1 MIMQAESKD
10 FLVDLLSQ
18 CGPSGDEGANRRV
31 WVKRTAKYADKVT
44 VDVHGSAIA
53 VLNPNAKFKIML
65 AGHIDEIGFMISHI
79 DKEGFIYVIA
89 VGGIDPA
96 VLPGSPVK
104 ILNERGIVHGVIG
117 KKPIHLMEEN
127 ERGKAMQIKDFW
139 IDIGAN
145 SREDALKVVELGDC
159 VSYAPN
165 VTFLRNNLFTS
176 KGCDDK
182 VGAFVVSEV
191 VKILKTKKLDKNIGV
206 WSVATCQEEVGL
218 RGARTS
224 AYGIAPHAAIAVDVG
239 FASDTP
245 GIDKKLVG
253 EVALGKGPVLHKGP
267 HTNSVLGDL
276 IVKTA
281 KKNKIDYQFSSVGRP
296 DGTDTGAIQLVRDG
310 VATAL
315 ISIPN
320 RYMHT
325 MVETCSL
332 QDLET
337 SADLIAQTILAMKP
351 GMSFIPS

>member
-1 MIMQAESKD
+1 MQNESKE
-10 FLVDLLSQ
+10 FLNELLSQ
-18 CGPSGDEGANRRV
+18 CGPSGNEGQNRRA
-31 WVKRTAKYADKVT
+31 WVGRTKRFANQLH
-44 VDVHGSAIA
+44 VDVHGNAIA
-53 VLNPNAKFKIML
+53 VLNPKAAFKVMI

-79 DKEGFIYVIA
+79 DKEGFLYVIP

-96 VLPGSPVK
+96 VLPGTAVK
-104 ILNERGIVHGVIG
+104 VMGEHGFVDGVIG
-117 KKPIHLMEEN
+117 KKPIHLMEES

-139 IDIGAN
+139 IDIGAKD
-145 SREDALKVVELGDC
+145 RDDALKCVALGDT

-165 VTFLRNNLFTS
+165 VKFLRNNIFTS

-182 VGAFVVSEV
+182 VGAFVASEV
-191 VKILKTKKLDKNIGV
+191 IKILSTKKLDKNIGV
-206 WSVATCQEEVGL
+206 YSVATVQEEVGL

-224 AYGIAPHAAIAVDVG
+224 AFGIAPHAAIAVDVG
-239 FASDTP
+239 FSSDTP
-245 GIDKKLVG
+245 NIDKKIVG

-267 HTNSVLGDL
+267 HTNHVLGDL

-281 KKNKIDYQFSSVGRP
+281 KKNKITYQFSSVGRP
-296 DGTDTGAIQLVRDG
+296 DGTDTGAIQVARDG
-310 VATAL
+310 TATAL

-332 QDLET
+332 DDLEM
-337 SADLIAQTILAMKP
+337 SAELIAQTILAMKP

>member
-1 MIMQAESKD
+1 MQQESKD
-10 FLVDLLSQ
+10 FLVDLLRQ
-18 CGPSGDEGANRRV
+18 CGPSGAESENRKV
-31 WVKRTAKYADKVT
+31 WVKRTAKFADQIT

-53 VLNPNAKFKIML
+53 VINPDAKLKIML
-65 AGHIDEIGFMISHI
+65 AGHIDEIGFIISHI
-79 DKEGFIYVIA
+79 DKDGFIYVVPI
-89 VGGIDPA
+89 GGIDPA
-96 VLPGSPVK
+96 VLPGTPVI
-104 ILNERGIVHGVIG
+104 ILNERGNVYGVIG
-117 KKPIHLMEEN
+117 KKPIHLMEDS
-127 ERGKAMQIKDFW
+127 ERGKAMKVQDFW
-139 IDIGAN
+139 IDIGAKD
-145 SREDALKVVELGDC
+145 RDDALKVVDLGDA
-159 VSYAPN
+159 VSYSPN
-165 VTFLRNNLFTS
+165 VAFLRNNIFTS

-191 VKILKTKKLDKNIGV
+191 LKILKNKKLDKNIGV

-245 GIDKKLVG
+245 GIDKKIVG

-267 HTNSVLGDL
+267 HTNQVLGDL
-276 IVKTA
+276 LVKTA
-281 KKNKIDYQFSSVGRP
+281 KKQKIGYQFSSIGRP
-296 DGTDTGAIQLVRDG
+296 DGTDTGAIQVARDG

-332 QDLET
+332 DDLET
-337 SADLIAQTILAMKP
+337 SAELIAHTILAMKP
-351 GMSFIPS
+351 GMDFIPA

>member
-1 MIMQAESKD
+1 MHNESKD
-10 FLVDLLSQ
+10 FLVDLLNQ
-18 CGPSGDEGANRRV
+18 CGPSGAEAANRKV
-31 WVKRTAKYADKVT
+31 WLKRTAKFAQT
-44 VDVHGSAIA
+44 TSSDVHGNAYA
-53 VLNPNAKFKIML
+53 ALNPKASFKIML
-65 AGHIDEIGFMISHI
+65 AGHIDEIGFMVSHI
-79 DKEGFIYVIA
+79 DKEGFLYVVP

-96 VLPGSPVK
+96 VLPGSTVK
-104 ILNERGIVHGVIG
+104 IMTAKGLIDGVIG

-139 IDIGAN
+139 VDIGAKD
-145 SREDALKVVELGDC
+145 REDALKAVQLGDA

-165 VTFLRNNLFTS
+165 VKFLRNNVFTS

-182 VGAFVVSEV
+182 VGAFVASEV
-191 VKILKTKKLDKNIGV
+191 IKILSTKKINKDIGV

-224 AYGIAPHAAIAVDVG
+224 AFTVEPTAAIAVDVG

-253 EVALGKGPVLHKGP
+253 EVFLGKGPVLHKGP
-267 HTNSVLGDL
+267 HTNHVLGDL
-276 IVKTA
+276 IVATA
-281 KKNKIDYQFSSVGRP
+281 DKKKISYQFSSVCRP
-296 DGTDTGAIQLVRDG
+296 DGTDTGAIQVTRSG

-332 QDLET
+332 DDLET
-337 SADLIAQTILAMKP
+337 SAELIAETILAMKP
-351 GMSFIPS
+351 GMSFIPA